1 MSETE
6 YEDGKDKANVEAEVV
21 GDDTPNEDTNV

>member
-6 YEDGKDKANVEAEVV
+6 YEDGKDKANDEAEVV
-21 GDDTPNEDTNV
+21 GNDTPNEDAHV